1 MADAKKFIFW
11 ILSGLVTVTVTV
23 MWFLA
28 IGKLDE
34 ERAQQTNQLNSQFS
48 DMDGIKTVN
57 DSNHPNSQFKKGWKK
72 S

>member
-1 MADAKKFIFW
+1 MADVKKFIFW

-34 ERAQQTNQLNSQFS
+34 ERVQQTNQLNAQFS
-48 DMDGIKTVN
+48 AMDGIKTVN
-57 DSNHPNSQFKKGWKK
+57 GNNLSLIHI
-72 S
+72 

>member
-1 MADAKKFIFW
+1 MADTKKFIFW

-57 DSNHPNSQFKKGWKK
+57 DSNHPNSLF